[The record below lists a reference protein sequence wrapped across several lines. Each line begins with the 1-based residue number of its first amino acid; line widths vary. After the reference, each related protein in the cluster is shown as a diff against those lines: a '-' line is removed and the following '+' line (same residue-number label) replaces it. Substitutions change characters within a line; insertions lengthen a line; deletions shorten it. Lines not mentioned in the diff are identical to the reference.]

1 MPNFSFDFRYT
12 DGSSEQCNSHYDIN
26 ATNEYEARMIAEERF
41 ERTHEFAMCDAYR
54 DSRGWHNYF

>member
-12 DGSSEQCNSHYDIN
+12 YGSPEQHNSHYDIN
-26 ATNEYEARMIAEERF
+26 AANEYEARMIAEERF

-54 DSRGWHNYF
+54 DSDGWHRYF